1 MLWQIRQNLTFQ
13 AAACNCSLAVNMAS
27 RVFSLIIATNR
38 IAALVLTK
46 EITGGTG
53 ELHFQL
59 RPPPLISIGNFQK
72 NDIHLTM
79 MTPVTWHILKALDV
93 GVCIVS
99 DPQSYIASE
108 LYKRFGV
115 IFSITHITI
124 HSPSAMSTAAC
135 MYTYMNNP
143 CNIRLTLVPLAIKM
157 MAPEST

>member
-1 MLWQIRQNLTFQ
+1 
-13 AAACNCSLAVNMAS
+13 
-27 RVFSLIIATNR
+27 
-38 IAALVLTK
+38 
-46 EITGGTG
+46 
-53 ELHFQL
+53 
-59 RPPPLISIGNFQK
+59 
-72 NDIHLTM
+72 

-99 DPQSYIASE
+99 DPQGYIASE
-108 LYKRFGV
+108 LYGRFGV

-143 CNIRLTLVPLAIKM
+143 SNIRLTLVPLAIKM